1 LFADELV
8 GREAFEGLQSSP
20 EVVGADEVGHVISE
34 LVVVVVVEA
43 FDCRLLDRPIHPFNL
58 AIGPRVFD
66 PGKPVVDLMLSTD
79 TVKDV
84 LEGINVLVMIG
95 ELDAIIGQNDVEPVG
110 HGGDQVTQEGCGGH
124 LPGLLVQFNE
134 SELGSA
140 VDGDEEIQ
148 LALSR
153 LNLSDINME
162 VAERVGSESVRPSVY
177 L

>member
-1 LFADELV
+1 
-8 GREAFEGLQSSP
+8 
-20 EVVGADEVGHVISE
+20 
-34 LVVVVVVEA
+34 
-43 FDCRLLDRPIHPFNL
+43 
-58 AIGPRVFD
+58 VFD

-84 LEGINVLVMIG
+84 LEGIDVLVMIG